1 MKNTDLF
8 APQVPMDRMGQHLA
22 HMLSQ
27 STADLPHELSE
38 RLRVARLQ
46 ALAARKPEL
55 VLQPQ
60 VLAQGSSLTLGDTAS
75 EGLGLWSVL
84 GSVLPLLAL
93 VAGLV
98 AVHWFDRQQTVSEL
112 AEIDTALLVDDLPP
126 AAYSDP
132 GFIRF
137 LRQGGGEAP
146 LSQD

>member
-8 APQVPMDRMGQHLA
+8 ATPTPMDRMGGQLA
-22 HMLSQ
+22 LLLTQASGE
-27 STADLPHELSE
+27 LPHDLSE
-38 RLRVARLQ
+38 RLRVARQQ
-46 ALAARKPEL
+46 ALAARKPEPAPR
-55 VLQPQ
+55 QQ
-60 VLAQGSSLTLGDTAS
+60 VLVQGSSLALAGPES

-84 GSVLPLLAL
+84 GSALPLLAL

-137 LRQGGGEAP
+137 LRQSGGEAP

>member
-8 APQVPMDRMGQHLA
+8 APQEPMDCMGQHLA
-22 HMLSQ
+22 HLLSQ
-27 STADLPHELSE
+27 STTELPHELGE
-38 RLRVARLQ
+38 RLRVARQQ
-46 ALAARKPEL
+46 ALMARKPEL
-55 VLQPQ
+55 ALQSQ
-60 VLAQGSSLTLGDTAS
+60 VLTQGSSLALGNPSS

-84 GSVLPLLAL
+84 GSALPLLAL

-98 AVHWFDRQQTVSEL
+98 VVHWFDRQQTVSEL

-137 LRQGGGEAP
+137 LRQGGGEA
-146 LSQD
+146 LHSQD

>member
-8 APQVPMDRMGQHLA
+8 APHDPMDRMGQHLA
-22 HMLSQ
+22 QLLSQ
-27 STADLPHELSE
+27 SSAELPHDLSE
-38 RLRVARLQ
+38 RLRVARQQ

-55 VLQPQ
+55 ALQPQ
-60 VLAQGSSLTLGDTAS
+60 VVLQGSSLALSGPPS

-84 GSVLPLLAL
+84 GSLLPLLAL

-98 AVHWFDRQQTVSEL
+98 VVQWFDRQQTVSEL

-137 LRQGGGEAP
+137 LRQGDSESRP
-146 LSQD
+146 ND

>member
-8 APQVPMDRMGQHLA
+8 APQEPMDRMGQHLA
-22 HMLSQ
+22 QLLTQAS
-27 STADLPHELSE
+27 ADLPHELSE
-38 RLRVARLQ
+38 RLRVARQQ

-55 VLQPQ
+55 VLQSHVQ
-60 VLAQGSSLTLGDTAS
+60 VQGSSLTLGGPSS

-84 GSVLPLLAL
+84 GSALPLLAL

-98 AVHWFDRQQTVSEL
+98 AVQWIDRQQTVSEL

-126 AAYSDP
+126 AAYSDS

-137 LRQGGGEAP
+137 LRQGDAQP
-146 LSQD
+146 QTQD